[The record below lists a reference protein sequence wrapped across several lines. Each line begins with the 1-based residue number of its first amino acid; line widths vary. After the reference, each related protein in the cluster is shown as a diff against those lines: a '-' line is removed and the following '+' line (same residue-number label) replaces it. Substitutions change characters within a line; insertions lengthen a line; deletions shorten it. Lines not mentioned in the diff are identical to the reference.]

1 VAYNADIATATSMA
15 PQLGTLSS
23 TTTPTSTQAAVI
35 WAKAYNQVRVA
46 LLTNGI
52 SDSITA
58 SSVAEAWA
66 QQVEMLLTSGYVLLA
81 KETIGP
87 QRSAPNWHASQQ
99 LIAKGQALLDS
110 LPTVRMMLLDNGGSA
125 DAGSADSRAGSHW
138 TRAKDPDWDPAPGT
152 GDAPYAATPIWPDGS
167 DL

>member
-1 VAYNADIATATSMA
+1 MAYNADIATATSMA

-66 QQVEMLLTSGYVLLA
+66 QKAEMMLTSGEVLM
-81 KETIGP
+81 
-87 QRSAPNWHASQQ
+87 
-99 LIAKGQALLDS
+99 AKGSIGRGAESTAPELIKLGEEMLQS
-110 LPTVRMMLLDNGGSA
+110 IPSIRIMLLDNGGSA
-125 DAGSADSRAGSHW
+125 DAGSADSRMGSHW